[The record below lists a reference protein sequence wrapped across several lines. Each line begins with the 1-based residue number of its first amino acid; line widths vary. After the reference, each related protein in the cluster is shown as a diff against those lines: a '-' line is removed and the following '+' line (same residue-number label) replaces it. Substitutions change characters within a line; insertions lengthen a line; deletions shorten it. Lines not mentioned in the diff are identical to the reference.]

1 MSKFKDQHPFE
12 QRQNE
17 ALRVRLRYPN
27 KTPVIVE
34 RDASA
39 RDDVPDL
46 EKTKFLIPNDYTMG
60 QLMFIPPAQPRPG
73 ALSLT
78 NALFLCE
85 QNDSPCRRAGVERL
99 RHPPRCGLVSV
110 RDVRRRELVR
120 RAQRS
125 CGLTDLWRGCLTSD
139 ALC

>member
-60 QLMFIPPAQPRPG
+60 QLMFIVRSHLRNRDQ
-73 ALSLT
+73 ALSPSQTLYFFVNKMIPRVDELVSSVYAT
-78 NALFLCE
+78 HHDADSFLYVTYVVENSYGARNALA
-85 QNDSPCRRAGVERL
+85 D
-99 RHPPRCGLVSV
+99 
-110 RDVRRRELVR
+110 
-120 RAQRS
+120 
-125 CGLTDLWRGCLTSD
+125 
-139 ALC
+139 